1 MKKDVAAGD
10 IAPEPAAGAKSFSN
24 DLPEGA
30 YSISVWHAPMA
41 MACSASAKQA
51 RWQMVGR

>member
-30 YSISVWHAPMA
+30 
-41 MACSASAKQA
+41 
-51 RWQMVGR
+51 

>member
-10 IAPEPAAGAKSFSN
+10 IAPEQAAGAKSFSN

-30 YSISVWHAPMA
+30 YSIWVWHAPIA

>member
-10 IAPEPAAGAKSFSN
+10 IAPEQAAGAKSFSN

-30 YSISVWHAPMA
+30 
-41 MACSASAKQA
+41 
-51 RWQMVGR
+51 

>member
-24 DLPEGA
+24 DLPEGS

>member
-10 IAPEPAAGAKSFSN
+10 IAPEPAA
-24 DLPEGA
+24 GA